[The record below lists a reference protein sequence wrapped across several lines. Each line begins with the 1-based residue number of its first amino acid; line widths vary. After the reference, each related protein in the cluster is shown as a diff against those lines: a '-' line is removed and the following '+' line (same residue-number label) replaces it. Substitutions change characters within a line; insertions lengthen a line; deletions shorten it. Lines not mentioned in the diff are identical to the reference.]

1 MIITLS
7 GGYIGFPPHTPQ
19 QAEEFM
25 VTAASPDTIAE
36 AAACDAPFYAIR
48 AIQKVTNVGPLELKE
63 KP

>member
-7 GGYIGFPPHTPQ
+7 GGYLGFPPHTPQ

-25 VTAASPDTIAE
+25 VAVASHDAMAE
-36 AAACDAPFYAIR
+36 SAACDAPFYAIR
-48 AIQKVTNVGPLELKE
+48 AIQKLTNLGPLGLKE

>member
-7 GGYIGFPPHTPQ
+7 GGYLGFPPHTPQ

-25 VTAASPDTIAE
+25 VAVASHDTIAE
-36 AAACDAPFYAIR
+36 AAPFYAIR